1 MNIIPQS
8 SLLLGIIPAL
18 ILLYISLKDWQDHYT
33 EKTLFIMFILGLI
46 IGFFVVLIQL
56 SMFSDLFIIIL
67 IFPFLE
73 QIIKTMIL
81 NLRRFQ
87 AKQATVIYGLGF
99 GLGFGS
105 IYPPAFL
112 ILFSQAGMS
121 NFILISTLIGSIGLI
136 FIHGA
141 TGALI
146 GYGIYQGKILNFYA
160 YAVLTL
166 MGANILMWVSV
177 GYVQW
182 ITLLVGLFMFHLV
195 HKKILLK
202 IVRSFEKRKRN
213 PKTSE

>member
-8 SLLLGIIPAL
+8 SLFLGIIPAL
-18 ILLYISLKDWQDHYT
+18 IILYISLKDWQDHYT
-33 EKTLFIMFILGLI
+33 EKTLFIMFILGI
-46 IGFFVVLIQL
+46 ILGFIVVLIQL
-56 SMFSDLFIIIL
+56 SIFYDLFIIIL

-87 AKQATVIYGLGF
+87 AKQATVMYGLGF

-112 ILFSQAGMS
+112 ILFSQAEMS
-121 NFILISTLIGSIGLI
+121 NFILISTLIGSIGLL

-146 GYGIYQGKILNFYA
+146 GYGIYQAKLLNFYG

-166 MGANILMWVSV
+166 IGANLLMWIQV

-182 ITLLVGLFMFHLV
+182 ITLLVGLFMFYLV

-202 IVRSFEKRKRN
+202 IVKSFEKRKRN

>member
-8 SLLLGIIPAL
+8 SLFLGIIPAL

-33 EKTLFIMFILGLI
+33 EKTLFIMFILGII
-46 IGFFVVLIQL
+46 IGFIVVLIQL
-56 SMFSDLFIIIL
+56 FYDLLIIIL

-87 AKQATVIYGLGF
+87 AKQATVMYGLGF

-105 IYPPAFL
+105 IYPPTFL
-112 ILFSQAGMS
+112 ILFSQAEMS
-121 NFILISTLIGSIGLI
+121 NFILISTLIGSLGLLL
-136 FIHGA
+136 IHGA
-141 TGALI
+141 TAALI
-146 GYGIYQGKILNFYA
+146 GYGIYQGKLLNFYV
-160 YAVLTL
+160 YSVLML
-166 MGANILMWVSV
+166 IGANLLMWIQV

-182 ITLLVGLFMFHLV
+182 ITLLVGLFMFYLV

-213 PKTSE
+213 PKPSD

>member
-1 MNIIPQS
+1 MNVIPQS

-33 EKTLFIMFILGLI
+33 EKTLFIMFILGII
-46 IGFFVVLIQL
+46 IGFIVVLM
-56 SMFSDLFIIIL
+56 STFYDLLIIIL

-81 NLRRFQ
+81 NLRRSQ
-87 AKQATVIYGLGF
+87 AKQATVMYGLGF

-112 ILFSQAGMS
+112 ILFSQAEMS
-121 NFILISTLIGSIGLI
+121 NFILVSTLLGSLGLLL
-136 FIHGA
+136 IHGA

-146 GYGIYQGKILNFYA
+146 GYGIYQGKLLNFYF
-160 YAVLTL
+160 YSVLML
-166 MGANILMWVSV
+166 IGANLLMWIQV

-182 ITLLVGLFMFHLV
+182 ITLLVGLFMFYLV

-202 IVRSFEKRKRN
+202 VVRSFEKRKQN
-213 PKTSE
+213 PKSSD

>member
-33 EKTLFIMFILGLI
+33 EKTLFIMFILGII
-46 IGFFVVLIQL
+46 IGFIVVLM
-56 SMFSDLFIIIL
+56 STFYDLLIIIL

-81 NLRRFQ
+81 NLRRSQ
-87 AKQATVIYGLGF
+87 AKQATVMYGLGF

-112 ILFSQAGMS
+112 ILFSQAEIS
-121 NFILISTLIGSIGLI
+121 NFILISTLLGSLGLLL
-136 FIHGA
+136 IHGA

-146 GYGIYQGKILNFYA
+146 GYGIYQGKLLNFYF
-160 YAVLTL
+160 YSVLML
-166 MGANILMWVSV
+166 IGANLLMWIQV

-182 ITLLVGLFMFHLV
+182 ITLLVGLFMFYLV

-202 IVRSFEKRKRN
+202 VVRSFEKRKQN
-213 PKTSE
+213 QKPSD